1 MFCNW
6 LQKYCFVL
14 QPFKDAFSSKWLKS
28 NLVLLNLEID
38 SEIFNIKLGRPVSTS
53 ATSIYLLIPTY
64 YGNLNAGMS
73 RYVEKKKKSGS
84 RIRTQNR
91 LTETNTIVKSVL
103 SENDSLRGE
112 SAVDRDTPV
121 PSCKH
126 VKSWSQSPI
135 STGIANS

>member
-6 LQKYCFVL
+6 FQKCCFVL
-14 QPFKDAFSSKWLKS
+14 QPFKDAFSSKWLKI

-73 RYVEKKKKSGS
+73 TLRKKKKNQDPGS
-84 RIRTQNR
+84 ELRT
-91 LTETNTIVKSVL
+91 
-103 SENDSLRGE
+103 G
-112 SAVDRDTPV
+112 
-121 PSCKH
+121 
-126 VKSWSQSPI
+126 
-135 STGIANS
+135 